1 MNTIEISINGQ
12 TVFEAS
18 CENNVIFDKLV
29 DIILHE
35 FSIKNDDIDV
45 VIKRKFAIKSTELRP
60 TL

>member
-1 MNTIEISINGQ
+1 MNTIEIFINGQ

-45 VIKRKFAIKSTELRP
+45 VIKRKFALKSTELRP